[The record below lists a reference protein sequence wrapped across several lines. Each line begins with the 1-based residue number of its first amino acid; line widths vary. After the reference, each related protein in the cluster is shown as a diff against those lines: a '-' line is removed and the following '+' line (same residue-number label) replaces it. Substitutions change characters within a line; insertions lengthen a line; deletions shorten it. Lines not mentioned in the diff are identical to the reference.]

1 MREEADGGGGGAA
14 RGSGRGGGC
23 SKSVCLLVY
32 VQHVVA
38 VRFSG
43 FVARFYGSVG
53 ERVVW

>member
-1 MREEADGGGGGAA
+1 MVGGGGGGAA